1 MSDAKRRT
9 EEEFAQTLIY
19 ERGQER
25 EEYESKIKELNQALK
40 KSNALQENEETFVS
54 RVSRVF
60 HNCFFIFVFLVI
72 YFKFYTKIT

>member
-40 KSNALQENEETFVS
+40 KSNALQENEETIVS
-54 RVSRVF
+54 RVSGVF
-60 HNCFFIFVFLVI
+60 YFVTFFSFIILN
-72 YFKFYTKIT
+72 FKLKKK